1 MEEEKVCKK
10 CNRPLPKGYKY
21 NECENCRGDRA
32 GFVKKVAKGALAGLG
47 TAVSLAVFIIANG
60 KKDGGGKE

>member
-21 NECENCRGDRA
+21 NECENCRGERA
-32 GFVKKVAKGALAGLG
+32 GFVKKVGKGVLAVVSFGAL
-47 TAVSLAVFIIANG
+47 IIV
-60 KKDGGGKE
+60 KERFGGGDKA